1 MKQPQRNQGD
11 GRSDYGHALAV
22 ADQNEHLATVL
33 RGWDVQLAAVRK
45 DIDIQGS
52 PERSRFRCVV
62 EANDGRLYVLE
73 QLLPGTEK
81 RKTAIAARLKALA
94 TAGLAVAP
102 YLTTAKGKH
111 LLDLDG
117 YCWQLSPFIRG
128 IPLNREK
135 YWGEA
140 WRGRAIA
147 RFLVSLYKWT
157 ATWPRDEPAFSLPD
171 YIRQLMGTIRRHNSE
186 LIPALQPIC
195 DRLEEAFF
203 PPYDNLPVV
212 FSHGDPHPV
221 NTIWGRNCILSVI
234 DWEFCGWKPILYDA
248 ALIVGCVGSEA
259 SSARRGAF
267 VKAFMETISQSA
279 FFPKEQLPLLPLF
292 TLALRFAWLSEW
304 LRKRDVEMIDFELF
318 YMKLLLEDSPLDGSS
333 HIY

>member
-1 MKQPQRNQGD
+1 MKQPQTNQGD
-11 GRSDYGHALAV
+11 GGRNLDRSLAV
-22 ADQNEHLATVL
+22 ADQNEQLATVL
-33 RGWDVQLAAVRK
+33 HGWGVQLAAVRK
-45 DIDIQGS
+45 EIDIQGS

-81 RKTAIAARLKALA
+81 RKTAIAAHLEALA
-94 TAGLAVAP
+94 KAGLAVAP
-102 YLTTAKGKH
+102 YLTTVKGRH

-117 YCWQLSPFIRG
+117 YRWQLSPFIQG
-128 IPLNREK
+128 IPLDREK

-147 RFLVSLYKWT
+147 RFLLSLYQGT

-171 YIRQLMGTIRRHNSE
+171 YIRQLMGAIGQHNSE
-186 LIPALQPIC
+186 LMPALQPIC

-203 PPYDNLPVV
+203 PLYDSLPVV

-221 NTIWGRNCILSVI
+221 NTIWGKNCILAVI
-234 DWEFCGWKPILYDA
+234 DWEFCGWKPFLYDA
-248 ALIVGCVGSEA
+248 ALVVGCVGSEA
-259 SSARRGAF
+259 PSARRGAL
-267 VKAFMETISQSA
+267 VNAFTETIFQSN
-279 FFPKEQLPLLPLF
+279 FFPKDQLPLLPIF

-304 LRKRDVEMIDFELF
+304 LRKKDEEMIEFELH
-318 YMKLLLEDSPLDGSS
+318 YMQLLMQACP
-333 HIY
+333 